1 MSAIARLKAR
11 AAGLANLRFGSLQ
24 LRIALIYAG
33 VFAAVVAL
41 IVLIAGGG
49 LARFGENSATRD
61 LQSNARVFNE
71 ILDLHAGQMTQSA
84 EVLARDFG
92 FREAVATYD
101 EATIASAL
109 DSLKARS
116 NTDAAFVLTLDG
128 DVLGG
133 GAGNVTDPESLWDR
147 LDAGQTRGIIDAD
160 GRFALAAA
168 APILAPDPIGWLVI
182 AQPLDR
188 AELDKLV
195 ELAAIQLD
203 AKVVRQSQQPEWIAS
218 QPVGQVFERSGEERS
233 LYHVSNLPV
242 LQDGIAPQLVL
253 SHSLTASLAE
263 YSSMQWLLVGL
274 AVFGI
279 WLVIAL
285 SWRVART
292 VTGPLH
298 KLDEA
303 TRAIGE
309 GRDVEL
315 IVDTQDEI
323 GRLAAS
329 FNTMVTK
336 IEAREREIIHVGL
349 HDGLTG
355 LPNRKLFTEQLSSVL
370 GRRKANDR
378 VLVAYVDLDDF
389 KVINDTLGHPAGDA
403 LLRDV
408 SDHLR
413 AALPD
418 ALIARLGGDEF
429 AILIDNIAENESI
442 VALADKLQHCFEREV
457 CIEGQRADCSASIG
471 IAIGPGD
478 GDDDVSLMK
487 NADLALYRAKREG
500 KSTYQFFEQSLDEQA
515 RLRRQTELDLRTA
528 LKDGDF
534 ELNFQPLYSIGQ
546 GRVVGFEALLRWNHP
561 ERGRVS
567 PAEFIPLA
575 EETGLI
581 LPIGEWVIRE
591 ACHQASTWPDYI
603 SVAVNISPKQ
613 FTYPGLAGTILNA
626 LAASGLAPSRLE
638 LEITESIFIAE
649 PEKTM
654 ATLHSLRDLGVR
666 IALDDF
672 GTGYSS
678 LSYLRSFPFDKV
690 KIDRSFVEDLGV
702 DGSGHAVIRAITALA
717 DALGMETLAEG
728 VEAIE
733 QFDVL
738 KREGC
743 QYIQGYMFSKP
754 FEAGFVLEW
763 LAGETHGQQQLRAL
777 ASR

>member
-1 MSAIARLKAR
+1 MSRIASLKAR
-11 AAGLANLRFGSLQ
+11 ASALANLRFGSLQ
-24 LRIALIYAG
+24 LRIAVIYAG
-33 VFAAVVAL
+33 VFAAVLAL
-41 IVLIAGGG
+41 VVVMAGGA
-49 LARFGENSATRD
+49 LARFGESSATRD

-71 ILDLHAGQMTQSA
+71 ILDLRAGHMTQSA

-133 GAGNVTDPESLWDR
+133 GSGDVTDPASLWHR
-147 LDAGQTRGIIDAD
+147 LDEGETRGIIDAD

-168 APILAPDPIGWLVI
+168 APILTPDAIGWLVI
-182 AQPLDR
+182 AQPLNR
-188 AELDKLV
+188 GELDKLV
-195 ELAAIQLD
+195 ELAAIPLD
-203 AKVVRQSQQPEWIAS
+203 AKVVRQSEQPDWIAQ
-218 QPVGQVFERSGEERS
+218 QPVGQVFERSSKERS
-233 LYHVSNLPV
+233 LYHFSDLPV

-263 YSSMQWLLVGL
+263 YSSMQWMLVGL

-292 VTGPLH
+292 VTGPLL

-315 IVDTQDEI
+315 RIDTDDEI
-323 GRLAAS
+323 GRLAES

-336 IEAREREIIHVGL
+336 IEEREREIIHVGL

-355 LPNRKLFTEQLSSVL
+355 LPNRKLFTEQLSSAL
-370 GRRKANDR
+370 DRRKASDR
-378 VLVAYVDLDDF
+378 VMVAYVDLDDF

-403 LLRDV
+403 LLRDL
-408 SDHLR
+408 SDHLHT
-413 AALPD
+413 ALPD

-429 AILIDNIAENESI
+429 AILIGNIGENENIAI
-442 VALADKLQHCFEREV
+442 LADNLQRCFDRE
-457 CIEGQRADCSASIG
+457 ITLEGQRADCSASIG
-471 IAIGPGD
+471 IAVAPAD
-478 GDDDVSLMK
+478 GKDDVTLMK

-500 KSTYQFFEQSLDEQA
+500 KSTYHFFEQSLDEQA
-515 RLRRQTELDLRTA
+515 RQRRQTELDLRMA
-528 LKDGDF
+528 LRDGDF
-534 ELNFQPLYSIGQ
+534 ELNFQSLYSIGEN
-546 GRVVGFEALLRWNHP
+546 RVVGFEALLRWNHP
-561 ERGRVS
+561 ERGRIN

-581 LPIGEWVIRE
+581 LPIGEWVIHE
-591 ACHQASTWPDYI
+591 ACHQASTWPDYV

-613 FTYPGLAGTILNA
+613 FTYPGLASTILQA
-626 LAASGLAPSRLE
+626 LASSGIAPSRLE
-638 LEITESIFIAE
+638 LEITESIFIAD

-654 ATLHSLRDLGVR
+654 STLHNLRSLGVR

-690 KIDRSFVEDLGV
+690 KIDRSFVEDLGAN
-702 DGSGHAVIRAITALA
+702 GSGHAVIRAITALA

-743 QYIQGYMFSKP
+743 KYIQGYMFSKP
-754 FEAGFVLEW
+754 VGAERVMDCLTEGAHILK
-763 LAGETHGQQQLRAL
+763 QIRA
-777 ASR
+777 